1 MIAEVLLIKD
11 ENRYLLEHLTYNA
24 AAGVEHFFIYDN
36 MSRTPV
42 ADFLRENA
50 RDFLNICTVAR
61 YQGRG
66 NTQID
71 CYADYVKEHR
81 HVDWT
86 LFCDADEI
94 FVGNIRDAVAEFGGV
109 YNCLSFSPILH
120 GCNGK
125 IFDDGGGMFERFSGD
140 IIDPAHHWYKF
151 VARTADIMRIAN
163 PHCNVMK
170 DKRLKYL
177 TAANYPQ
184 CKLHHFR
191 YRSFEEFIV
200 KMQRGSC
207 LSEYKPHKMS
217 EFFANNKTL
226 MPTDP
231 EVVALMQKHGVN
243 LETVQKYFDVS
254 RENILQFEK

>member
-1 MIAEVLLIKD
+1 MIAECLLIRD
-11 ENRYLLEHLTYNA
+11 ENRYLLEHLAYNA

-36 MSRTPV
+36 MSRVPI

-50 RDFLNICTVAR
+50 REFLNICTVER
-61 YQGRG
+61 YQGHG

-71 CYADYVKEHR
+71 CYADYLQKRRGEVEYS
-81 HVDWT
+81 
-86 LFCDADEI
+86 LFCDTDEV
-94 FVGNIRDAVAEFGGV
+94 FTGNIRDAVAEFGKD
-109 YNCLSFSPILH
+109 YNCLSFAPILH

-125 IFDDGGGMFERFSGD
+125 IYDDDGGMFERFGGD

-151 VARTADIMRIAN
+151 VAKTADIVRIAN
-163 PHCNVMK
+163 PHCNVMR

-184 CKLHHFR
+184 CTLHHFR
-191 YRSFEEFIV
+191 YRSFEEWIT
-200 KMQRGSC
+200 KIKRGSC
-207 LSEYKPHKMS
+207 LSEYRPHKLA

-231 EVVALMQKHGVN
+231 EVVALMQRYGVDVN
-243 LETVQKYFDVS
+243 FEQKYK
-254 RENILQFEK
+254 N